1 LWAWAI
7 SIRQVSQL
15 QLGKG
20 REEPG
25 MSECHIN
32 TVITHTYTHSLPNAR
47 SCNLI
52 KKYRRIIKEKGVN
65 KGATHIEMAWRPHP
79 VWSNGD
85 VPTQTS
91 FGIRHSAVPAIPT
104 AGSSFPGTYFLA
116 ISRDGN
122 DGALDV
128 PQHRSA
134 IYVETPPVILG
145 GL

>member
-1 LWAWAI
+1 
-7 SIRQVSQL
+7 VG
-15 QLGKG
+15 LG
-20 REEPG
+20 
-25 MSECHIN
+25 HIN
-32 TVITHTYTHSLPNAR
+32 TPSQPAPAGKRKRGDRNVRVPHKHCNYTHSLPNAR

-134 IYVETPPVILG
+134 SYVETPPVILG